1 MSDRANSPIVHD
13 DGESPPFTRDKSPPT
28 RSGGAASGGSQRFL
42 RSSGSMSMPT
52 RVERFVGLS
61 SDLDPFILRHYNW
74 KTTFENGDEAPFSYD
89 RRGKDPYTPIH
100 FEV

>member
-1 MSDRANSPIVHD
+1 MFRGPASD
-13 DGESPPFTRDKSPPT
+13 
-28 RSGGAASGGSQRFL
+28 GSQRL
-42 RSSGSMSMPT
+42 LQSLGSMGTPT

-74 KTTFENGDEAPFSYD
+74 KTTFANGDDAPFSYD